1 MLEGPPEALLY
12 YDLVCMWS
20 VVILKKGTVFDRSSP
35 FHYSA
40 EAAAT
45 CCVVNVEFQPL
56 LGDRRR
62 LTWSL
67 QVRKHEASEK
77 NPLLLNV
84 YLEVAKSFWLQH

>member
-20 VVILKKGTVFDRSSP
+20 VVILKKALYLTEVLP
-35 FHYSA
+35 HYSA
-40 EAAAT
+40 EAVAT

-62 LTWSL
+62 LKWSL

-84 YLEVAKSFWLQH
+84 YLEVAKSFWLHH